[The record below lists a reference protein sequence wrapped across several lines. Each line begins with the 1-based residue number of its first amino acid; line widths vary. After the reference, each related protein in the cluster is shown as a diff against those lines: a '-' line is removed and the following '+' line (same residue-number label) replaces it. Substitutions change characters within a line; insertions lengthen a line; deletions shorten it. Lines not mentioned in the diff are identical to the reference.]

1 MPVIR
6 IDMIEG
12 RTQEQ
17 KKRIVQ
23 EITRTMVQVARA
35 KAEDV
40 RIIIVDHPM
49 GNLAAAGQLLSDDP
63 SRRHPRG

>member
-12 RTQEQ
+12 RTVEQ
-17 KKRIVQ
+17 KRKIVQ
-23 EITRTMVQVARA
+23 EITQTMVQVAGT
-35 KAEDV
+35 KSEDV

-49 GNLAAAGQLLSDDP
+49 GNLAAAGQLLTDDP
-63 SRRHPRG
+63 SRRHP